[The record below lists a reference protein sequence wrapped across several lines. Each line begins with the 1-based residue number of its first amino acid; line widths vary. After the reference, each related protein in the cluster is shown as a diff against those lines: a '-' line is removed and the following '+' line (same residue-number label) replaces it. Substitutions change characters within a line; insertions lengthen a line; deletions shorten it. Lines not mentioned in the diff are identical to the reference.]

1 MNCGEYVPW
10 NTSHNCK
17 TMTIEVPSFSTGA
30 PMSYNIYDEI
40 DRLKKRISDLED
52 EVRRLKVK

>member
-1 MNCGEYVPW
+1 
-10 NTSHNCK
+10 
-17 TMTIEVPSFSTGA
+17 MTIEVPSFSTGA